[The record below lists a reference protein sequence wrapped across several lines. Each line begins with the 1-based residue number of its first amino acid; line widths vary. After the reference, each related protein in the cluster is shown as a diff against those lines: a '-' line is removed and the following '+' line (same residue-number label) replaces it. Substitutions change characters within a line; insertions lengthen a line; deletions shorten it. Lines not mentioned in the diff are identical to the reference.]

1 LEEDCGMFN
10 QTRSGYILPDDFNIV
25 STVFKKVVAA
35 RNIDRHS
42 DEAECLARQALSLFM
57 NGNRDAWELE
67 CRLRDSCRSM
77 VNFSG
82 GAGSTEV
89 IDLLPELS
97 AWARNLTVSPE
108 AATALTEQTLEY
120 AIDHM
125 SEFLETSDIR
135 GWLVRSMVEL
145 RLGRGRRSRS
155 GKPRGGSDGL

>member
-1 LEEDCGMFN
+1 MFD
-10 QTRSGYILPDDFNIV
+10 QTRSGYILPDDFNVV
-25 STVFKKVVAA
+25 STVFEKVVAA

-67 CRLRDSCRSM
+67 RRLRDYCAS
-77 VNFSG
+77 VGNVSG
-82 GAGSTEV
+82 GAGGTEV

-108 AATALTEQTLEY
+108 AATALTERTLEY

-125 SEFLETSDIR
+125 SEFVETSDIR
-135 GWLVRSMVEL
+135 GWLLRSMVEL
-145 RLGRGRRSRS
+145 RLGRGRRTRS
-155 GKPRGGSDGL
+155 GKPFGGTDGL